1 MSLRGFD
8 AQTGQWHGLAG
19 TNCHDATTPQ
29 VRLHQVRTTR
39 CLREAKYF
47 QDPSARKVLQLE
59 RINDLHRREGDY
71 LTLQHR
77 DYIRTGARSCLLF
90 TILIQSH
97 RVRDC
102 SASEPEASTAEPFFI
117 SFIKCQDKKREATHD
132 ISMESLPSLRRYRH
146 RILMVYTNLLV
157 RSRNIKP
164 GRISTTRPWIVRTRM
179 QYT

>member
-29 VRLHQVRTTR
+29 SGFTKSGLQGVCEKQNTF
-39 CLREAKYF
+39 KI
-47 QDPSARKVLQLE
+47 LQLE